1 MLIVVE
7 VRGLLD
13 ELLQPFETFVQ
24 VKSELIKLVS
34 SKTVVSRQFEELFPL
49 IDDFPPQFLQDRVPL
64 RLLLDLLFE
73 VEPPVQ
79 VHR

>member
-1 MLIVVE
+1 MFE
-7 VRGLLD
+7 RRGLLD

-34 SKTVVSRQFEELFPL
+34 SKTVLRRQLEELFPL
-49 IDDFPPQFLQDRVPL
+49 IDDLPPQFLQDSVPL
-64 RLLLDLLFE
+64 RLLLDVLVE